1 MVKPPPPIQGKRTWL
16 QLQQKY
22 SEITP
27 YNPQEFQQHN
37 FKVRKQGCFR
47 PVTSDYGIEWVPSI
61 ESLVAGVPH
70 NPKANTGFAQPK
82 LSREQK

>member
-1 MVKPPPPIQGKRTWL
+1 MVKPPPPICGKRTWM

-27 YNPQEFQQHN
+27 YNLQEFQQHN

-61 ESLVAGVPH
+61 ESLVGESRI
-70 NPKANTGFAQPK
+70 KSTCGFAQPK